1 MRRLLSALTAMF
13 ALGFI
18 VTFNYLRPVDA
29 VAASPILPGVQ
40 RVPGQAPDLPWP
52 AVGAAVAVSG
62 LGLIGSHGDSSP
74 RPMASVAKVMTAL
87 VVVADHPLGPA
98 EQGPV
103 VSVTDADF
111 ANYQRE
117 ATDGQS
123 VVAVRV
129 GEMLSERQLLD
140 GLLIPS
146 GNNFADI
153 LAGWDAG
160 SIPAFVAKMNSR
172 AAALGMKQSHFADA
186 SGYSEQTVG
195 NPSDLVLAG
204 QALMAIP
211 VLAQIVGQGQVD
223 LPVAG
228 TSFNVNYALGSQGI
242 VGIKTGSAPK
252 AGACFLF
259 AAMTKVGGKAVLV
272 VGAVMDEPTLDD
284 AFVASERLI
293 AAIGPALK
301 LVTAVSAAE
310 PVAEYRSPWGSRTGL
325 IAQKE
330 ISLVGWPGLI
340 VHRKVSAPAVQ
351 PPLGD
356 GQAVGTFSAWVG
368 SGAPVSVPLAT
379 DGPLYEPGNFWRLTR
394 PFSDSR

>member
-13 ALGFI
+13 ALGVI

-29 VAASPILPGVQ
+29 VAASPILPAVQ

-62 LGLIGSHGDSSP
+62 LGMIGSHGDNSP

-87 VVVADHPLGPA
+87 VVVADHPLDPA
-98 EQGPV
+98 QQGAV
-103 VSVTDADF
+103 VTVTDADF
-111 ANYQRE
+111 TNYQRE

-129 GEMLSERQLLD
+129 GETLSERQLLD

-153 LAGWDAG
+153 LANWDAG
-160 SIPAFVAKMNSR
+160 SITAFVAKMNSR
-172 AAALGMKQSHFADA
+172 AAALGMKQTHFADA

-195 NPSDLVLAG
+195 TPSDLVLAG
-204 QALMAIP
+204 QALMALP
-211 VLAQIVGQGQVD
+211 VLAQVVGQGQVD

-242 VGIKTGSAPK
+242 IGIKTGSAPK

-259 AAMTKVGGKAVLV
+259 AATTKVGGKPALL

-284 AFVASERLI
+284 AFAASERLI

-310 PVAEYRSPWGSRTGL
+310 AVAEYRSPWGSRTGL
-325 IAQKE
+325 VAQKE

-340 VHRKVSAPAVQ
+340 IHRKVNAPAVQ

-356 GQAVGTFSAWVG
+356 GQTVGTFTAWIG
-368 SGAPVSVPLAT
+368 SGAPQSVPLAT

>member
-18 VTFNYLRPVDA
+18 VTFNYLRPIDA

-87 VVVADHPLGPA
+87 VVVADHPIGPA

-228 TSFNVNYALGSQGI
+228 TSFN
-242 VGIKTGSAPK
+242 
-252 AGACFLF
+252 
-259 AAMTKVGGKAVLV
+259 
-272 VGAVMDEPTLDD
+272 
-284 AFVASERLI
+284 
-293 AAIGPALK
+293 
-301 LVTAVSAAE
+301 
-310 PVAEYRSPWGSRTGL
+310 
-325 IAQKE
+325 
-330 ISLVGWPGLI
+330 
-340 VHRKVSAPAVQ
+340 
-351 PPLGD
+351 
-356 GQAVGTFSAWVG
+356 
-368 SGAPVSVPLAT
+368 
-379 DGPLYEPGNFWRLTR
+379 
-394 PFSDSR
+394 